1 MLAKTPRRGDDSRRR
16 KAVFK
21 GIKVVP
27 GVALGPVRLKLR
39 RTQVL
44 SDRTISEADVPREI
58 ERLAEAVRLSKE
70 QLLEAR
76 AKLAREVGELEAM
89 IFDAHIAI
97 LEDQK
102 TLRKIREIVSNDLK
116 PIEVVVAETVEGYYR
131 SLKALKDE
139 HLRERSADLRDVGR
153 RLLDNLVKPAPS
165 PRTWPTRSRPAA
177 RRTSSSPASCCPPTW
192 SRWRRRHCQAVITEL
207 GSDRGHA
214 AVMLRA
220 MNVPSIMGLTDLAE
234 NIEDGDFVIVDG
246 SSGTVYV
253 NPKKDIVDAYQN
265 TRKEFE
271 EVQQAAQEQEV
282 DLPAVTTDGFAISM
296 LANVLQAFRHRP
308 GQALQRRRGSELLF
322 AAEFHPDDRLE
333 LP

>member
-1 MLAKTPRRGDDSRRR
+1 MLVEDSRRGDDSRRR
-16 KAVFK
+16 KAGFK

-58 ERLAEAVRLSKE
+58 ERLAEGGPALQGAV
-70 QLLEAR
+70 AR
-76 AKLAREVGELEAM
+76 NGPGQGGPEVGELEAM

-153 RLLDNLVKPAPS
+153 RLLDNLVSLHKPEDVAEEEPTGSEEDIIFARELLPS
-165 PRTWPTRSRPAA
+165 DLVTLE
-177 RRTSSSPASCCPPTW
+177 
-192 SRWRRRHCQAVITEL
+192 RRHCQAVITEL
-207 GSDRGHA
+207 A
-214 AVMLRA
+214 ATAA
-220 MNVPSIMGLTDLAE
+220 MPRSC
-234 NIEDGDFVIVDG
+234 
-246 SSGTVYV
+246 SG
-253 NPKKDIVDAYQN
+253 
-265 TRKEFE
+265 R
-271 EVQQAAQEQEV
+271 
-282 DLPAVTTDGFAISM
+282 
-296 LANVLQAFRHRP
+296 
-308 GQALQRRRGSELLF
+308 
-322 AAEFHPDDRLE
+322 
-333 LP
+333 